1 MNQVLTQA
9 EVDALLSAVSE
20 SGDSTEGAGGDSGQ
34 SGGASGEKGAAA
46 GGGGD
51 LGDFGDLSGILGGDS
66 SSLDGDVEITPY
78 DLTNQDRVIRGR
90 MPTLDIIYERF
101 IRLFRMSL
109 SNSLRK
115 IASISIISTDLLK
128 FGEFVNTLPI
138 PSCMCIMRFESLRG
152 PALLVFES
160 KLAYALVDSYLGGTD
175 RPYTKIEGKEFTR
188 IELSIMKKVM
198 DLAIRDLEE
207 AWTPVHRTEVGYLRT
222 EVNPQFVGVVPP
234 SEVIIS
240 TTFEVEL
247 ENASGTIALV
257 IPYSTIEPIKNKLN
271 ASFQTESERV
281 DKEWTM
287 MMEEHL
293 RAAPVD
299 VRVNLG
305 ESAISVGDLVNLG
318 VGDIIPLSQDAD
330 GELLLLIEGVA
341 KYHCFFGV
349 SRGNRAV
356 QITRPVQ
363 EG

>member
-1 MNQVLTQA
+1 MNQVLTQS

-20 SGDSTEGAGGDSGQ
+20 GSVETSSPAGGGS
-34 SGGASGEKGAAA
+34 SAGGGGG

-51 LGDFGDLSGILGGDS
+51 LGNLFGS
-66 SSLDGDVEITPY
+66 SANDAEITPY

-101 IRLFRMSL
+101 IRLYRMSL

-160 KLAYALVDSYLGGTD
+160 KLAYALVDSYFGGTD

-198 DLAIRDLEE
+198 DLAIKDLED
-207 AWTPVHRTEVGYLRT
+207 AWAPVHKTDITFVRT

-234 SEVIIS
+234 SDVIIS

-271 ASFQTESERV
+271 ASFQTESDRV
-281 DKEWTM
+281 DKEWM
-287 MMEEHL
+287 AKMQEHL
-293 RAAPVD
+293 KETNANML
-299 VRVNLG
+299 VNLG
-305 ESAISVGDLVNLG
+305 AAEITVGDLVNLN
-318 VGDIIPLSQDAD
+318 VGDIIPLTQDSD
-330 GELLLLIEGVA
+330 GELQVLVEGVP
-341 KYHCFFGV
+341 KFKCFFGV

-356 QITRPVQ
+356 QVTREV
-363 EG
+363 EE